1 MSAAWNKFDY
11 EITGFRHLTSL
22 TTLNVSVTSFNRIS
36 LECATRDLPM
46 LDTLDISNTK
56 VKRITQAFI
65 NAFMV
70 AGLVGHYR
78 FVEFWSQKA

>member
-56 VKRITQAFI
+56 VKRIA
-65 NAFMV
+65 A
-70 AGLVGHYR
+70 R
-78 FVEFWSQKA
+78 